1 MKASQTIISTL
12 RDSPSDAVIESHK
25 LMMRAGLIR
34 KLANGLYAYM
44 PLGLRALRKAEAG
57 EWLLIDPE
65 TGALRPWAFDG
76 HPCVLYSSM
85 PLESGSLVRIR
96 DETYVPERFGES
108 KR

>member
-12 RDSPSDAVIESHK
+12 RDSPADAVIESHK

-65 TGALRPWAFDG
+65 TGTLRSWAFDG
-76 HPCVLYSSM
+76 HPCVLYSSTA
-85 PLESGSLVRIR
+85 LESSSLVRIR
-96 DETYVPERFGES
+96 DEAYLPERAKAS

>member
-44 PLGLRALRKAEAG
+44 PLGLRALRKAETIIREELDAAG
-57 EWLLIDPE
+57 ILEIKPPVIQPGDLWK
-65 TGALRPWAFDG
+65 
-76 HPCVLYSSM
+76 
-85 PLESGSLVRIR
+85 ESGRWQTMGPPKRGADRI
-96 DETYVPERFGES
+96 
-108 KR
+108 